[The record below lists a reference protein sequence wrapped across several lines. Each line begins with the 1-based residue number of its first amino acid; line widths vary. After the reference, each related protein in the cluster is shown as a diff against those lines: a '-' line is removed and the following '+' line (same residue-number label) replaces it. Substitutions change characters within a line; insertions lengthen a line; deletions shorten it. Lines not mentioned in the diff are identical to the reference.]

1 MWPSAPRFSIQN
13 SRDLPTL
20 RFSGNIP
27 AMKKNKSADP
37 LRPFSSILFDGD
49 ERAAARAML
58 YPVGFKAE
66 DFKKPLI
73 GVASTWSDVTPCNMH
88 LDKLARESEKGVN
101 AGGGKA
107 IIFNTITISDGI
119 SMGTEGM
126 KYSLVSREV
135 IADSIETVVG
145 CAGMDGYVAIG
156 GCDKNM
162 PGSLIAIARMN
173 RPAVF
178 VYGGTILPGCITGDP
193 RKLDVVSVFEAIGA
207 HANKK
212 ISDAEFL
219 AVEQCAIPG
228 AGACGGMYTA
238 NTMASAIEALG
249 MSLPNSSA
257 QNAISP
263 AKLDDCRRAGAA
275 VVEMLRRGIKPLD
288 ILTKKAFENAITVVI
303 ALGGSTNAVL
313 HLLAIAH
320 AAKVKL
326 TIDDFTRIGKCVP
339 VLADLKPSGKHLMSE
354 LIAIGGIRPLMKM
367 LLDKKLLHGETLTVT
382 GETMAET
389 LRDVKPYPAWQK
401 IIQPFDQPIKK
412 NSHIVIMRGNLA
424 ADGAVAKI
432 SGKEGLQF
440 SGKAI
445 VFESEEKAMKAIL
458 NGTVKKGHV
467 IVIRYEGPKGGPGMR
482 EMLSPTAAIMGK
494 GLGKDVTL
502 ITDGRFSGGSH
513 GFVVG
518 HITPEAYMG
527 GTIAL
532 VKNGDTITIDAEKRE
547 LTLAIPAK
555 ELAAR
560 RQAWKK
566 PAPRYTRGVLAKYAA
581 HVTSASLGAVTD
593 DDLKL

>member
-1 MWPSAPRFSIQN
+1 
-13 SRDLPTL
+13 
-20 RFSGNIP
+20 
-27 AMKKNKSADP
+27 MKKKISANKPNS
-37 LRPFSSILFDGD
+37 LRPHSSLLLDGD

-58 YPVGFKAE
+58 YPVGFTKE
-66 DFKKPLI
+66 DFAKPII
-73 GVASTWSDVTPCNMH
+73 GIASTWSNVTPCNMH
-88 LDKLARESEKGVN
+88 IDKLALESEKGAN
-101 AGGGKA
+101 AAGGKA

-119 SMGTEGM
+119 SMGSEGM

-145 CAGMDGYVAIG
+145 CAGMDGFVAIG

-162 PGSLIAIARMN
+162 PGALMAIARLN

-178 VYGGTILPGCITGDP
+178 VYGGTILPGCLVGQASSLSGSHGQDARATTE
-193 RKLDVVSVFEAIGA
+193 RKLDIVSVFEAIGA

-212 ISDAEFL
+212 ISDKEFL

-228 AGACGGMYTA
+228 PGSCGGMYTA

-263 AKLDDCRRAGAA
+263 AKMDDCRRAGAA

-288 ILTKKAFENAITVVI
+288 ILTKQAFENAITVVI

-320 AAKVKL
+320 TAKVKL
-326 TIDDFTRIGKCVP
+326 TIDDFTRIGKRVP

-354 LIAIGGIRPLMKM
+354 LVAIGGIRPLMKI
-367 LLDKKLLHGETLTVT
+367 LLDKKLLHGDALTVT
-382 GETMAET
+382 GETIVET
-389 LRDVKPYPAWQK
+389 LRDVKPYPAHQT

-412 NSHIVIMRGNLA
+412 DSHLVILRGNLA
-424 ADGAVAKI
+424 PEGAVAKI

-440 SGKAI
+440 AGTAR
-445 VFESEEKAMKAIL
+445 VFDSEEAAMKKIL
-458 NGTVKKGHV
+458 DGTIKKGDV
-467 IVIRYEGPKGGPGMR
+467 VVIRFEGPRGGPGMR
-482 EMLSPTAAIMGK
+482 EMLSPTSAIMGR
-494 GLGKDVTL
+494 GLGKDVAL

-518 HITPEAYMG
+518 HITPEAYVG

-532 VKNGDTITIDAEKRE
+532 VRNGDLITIDAEKRE
-547 LTLAIPAK
+547 ITLEISAK
-555 ELAAR
+555 ELKAR
-560 RQAWKK
+560 RQAWKPMK
-566 PAPRYTRGVLAKYAA
+566 PRYTRGVLAKYAA
-581 HVTSASLGAVTD
+581 HVTSASEGAVTD
-593 DDLKL
+593 KDLKL